1 LELAHESGRFLF
13 VAVSVTSEAFITIAL
28 AELPADFHTRALHWG
43 ARFAHCAYF
52 EPNGLDYPQ
61 GPFERLLAVA
71 PTGAGAA
78 HSLAELG
85 TLPAASG
92 FRCGFITYDAKNSI
106 EDLTSWNFDGFSWPT
121 LHFFTPQTWL
131 AWRAETLEIHG
142 QSAGV
147 LQQILAQ
154 PIAAHPAPQV
164 PTLRPRLP
172 KADYLRAVAAIRED
186 ILNGE
191 VYELNLCQEFYA
203 EKVVLEPVNVFW
215 RLMRASPAPFAGFVR
230 WHDHFLLCASPER
243 FLAHRNGKLI
253 SQPIKGTI
261 RRGTTPETDEQQRQ
275 ALFNDEKER
284 AENLMIVD
292 LVRNDLARVA
302 RTGTVRVPELFGL
315 YPFRH
320 LWQMISTVVADRHPA
335 ASLED
340 ILRATFP
347 MGSMTG
353 APKIRAMQLI
363 EHYEASRRGLYSGS
377 IGHVWPNGDFDFNV
391 VIRSLQYRRDTGYL
405 SFQVGSAITYDSDPE
420 REYEEC
426 LLKAKALLEVLGT
439 MVNG

>member
-1 LELAHESGRFLF
+1 LVGITCLF
-13 VAVSVTSEAFITIAL
+13 SVSSFSEAFFSIAL
-28 AELPADFHTRALHWG
+28 AELPADFQIRALRWG
-43 ARFAHCAYF
+43 AGFSHCSYF
-52 EPNGLDYPQ
+52 EPNGLCYPH

-71 PTGAGAA
+71 PTGAAA
-78 HSLAELG
+78 AFSLAELG
-85 TLPAASG
+85 KLTTTQAATG
-92 FRCGFITYDAKNSI
+92 LHCGFITYDTKNDI
-106 EDLTSWNFDGFSWPT
+106 EALSSRNFAGFAWPT
-121 LHFFTPQTWL
+121 FHFFKPRTWL
-131 AWRAETLEIHG
+131 HWRGDVLEICGHTV
-142 QSAGV
+142 GV
-147 LQQILAQ
+147 LQEILAQ
-154 PIAAHPAPQV
+154 PMAANGTSHVPA
-164 PTLRPRLP
+164 LRPRLP
-172 KADYLRAVAAIRED
+172 KTDYLRAVSDIRED

-203 EKVVLEPVNVFW
+203 ENVSLEPVDVFW
-215 RLMRASPAPFAGFVR
+215 QLMQASPAPFAGFVR
-230 WHDHFLLCASPER
+230 WHDHFLFCASPER
-243 FLAHRNGKLI
+243 FLAHHNGQLI

-261 RRGTTPETDEQQRQ
+261 RRGTTPAADEQQRQ
-275 ALFNDEKER
+275 TLFHDEKER

-302 RTGTVRVPELFGL
+302 QTGTVRVPELFGL

-320 LWQMISTVVADRHPA
+320 LWQMISTVAADRHPA
-335 ASLED
+335 ANLEA

-363 EHYEASRRGLYSGS
+363 EHYERSRRSLYSGS
-377 IGHVWPNGDFDFNV
+377 IGYVWPDGNFDFNV
-391 VIRSLQYRRDTGYL
+391 VIRSLQYRQDTGYL

-439 MVNG
+439 KIND